1 MSNKFG
7 KNVKILLLK
16 ILQYYILEPEI
27 IMRLTTFNTFGK
39 ISISKLA
46 ISKVAAVSVLECVGV
61 VGLVSQRSFF
71 KGNAL
76 TTAHKGVVVTNI
88 QNDSMKIDVYVI
100 MKHCGVSA
108 SAVASSIKQSVKY
121 SVERF
126 AGMVVKSVVV
136 HIVDVRV

>member
-1 MSNKFG
+1 MK
-7 KNVKILLLK
+7 
-16 ILQYYILEPEI
+16 
-27 IMRLTTFNTFGK
+27 LTTFNTFGK

-71 KGNAL
+71 KGNVL

-88 QNDSMKIDVYVI
+88 QNDSMIIDVYVI

-108 SAVASSIKQSVKY
+108 SAVVSSIKQSGKF
-121 SVERF
+121 SVESF
-126 AGMVVKSVVV
+126 SGMLVKSVVV

>member
-1 MSNKFG
+1 MK
-7 KNVKILLLK
+7 
-16 ILQYYILEPEI
+16 
-27 IMRLTTFNTFGK
+27 LTTFNTFGK

-71 KGNAL
+71 KGNTL

-121 SVERF
+121 SVEKF
-126 AGMVVKSVVV
+126 TGMIVKSVVV
-136 HIVDVRV
+136 HIVDVRVQEQILK

>member
-7 KNVKILLLK
+7 KNVKNLLLK

>member
-1 MSNKFG
+1 MK
-7 KNVKILLLK
+7 
-16 ILQYYILEPEI
+16 
-27 IMRLTTFNTFGK
+27 LTTFNSFGR
-39 ISISKLA
+39 INISKKA

-76 TTAHKGVVVTNI
+76 TTAHKGVVVTTLG
-88 QNDSMKIDVYVI
+88 NDSMKIDVYVV
-100 MKHCGVSA
+100 MRHCGVSA
-108 SAVASSIKQSVKY
+108 SAVSESIRQSVKY

-126 AGMVVKSVVV
+126 SGMLVRNVNV